1 LALIDLRITKTN
13 GFGTIKMKN
22 ETRHIYVD
30 LDGTLIKTD
39 LFFESIL
46 KLIKR
51 NPLTIFVIFF
61 WIIKG
66 RCYAKS
72 RIAELINFD
81 VKALPYQT
89 ELIDYLKS
97 LKSQGHQIIL
107 ATASTFRNLL
117 SCGALHVN

>member
-1 LALIDLRITKTN
+1 
-13 GFGTIKMKN
+13 MKN

-107 ATASTFRNLL
+107 ATASNCRNVL